1 MDSPDPDIT
10 PVAPQYRAAF
20 VINARDKEQYVA
32 KAVQGALAQDYPCH
46 IILSDQRSKDGTKA
60 VMQRE
65 VDAYLASVGEQNKHK
80 IEIVDCPVEGEYSM
94 ATQNRHV
101 DWLVDQTDAE
111 WFFQCSADDYSLPR
125 RVSVCMANVAKMPC
139 ASIVTAQ
146 WFSAPNEPITEK
158 TPRVQVNP
166 GGYIAAG
173 AGLVNLVFGS
183 CIAAYK
189 RSFLKKIGP
198 APGSVTMDV
207 WCGYQAAMDEGYVV
221 VPEPLHV
228 HQEVADV
235 LNMGFQGKMRGA
247 EGNPVLLAQ
256 LNELNHF
263 QLFELY
269 YECHLAQQRLYPLAH
284 ANDAAA
290 PINMMLG
297 QAVGW
302 YKRRKDL
309 HDKKIAPGLM

>member
-1 MDSPDPDIT
+1 MASPEFK
-10 PVAPQYRAAF
+10 AAF
-20 VINARDKEQYVA
+20 VVNARDKIKHVE
-32 KAVQGALAQDYPCH
+32 KAVAGALSQDFPCH
-46 IILSDQRSKDGTKA
+46 IILSDQRSTDGTYEKMVDLA
-60 VMQRE
+60 NTLPRGAEHKVE
-65 VDAYLASVGEQNKHK
+65 VVH
-80 IEIVDCPVEGEYSM
+80 CPVEGAYSM

-125 RVSVCMANVAKMPC
+125 RVSECMKTVSKMPC

-146 WFSAPNEPITEK
+146 WFTDPEGPFDKERYSHM
-158 TPRVQVNP
+158 P

-173 AGLVNLVFGS
+173 GGLVNLVFGS

-207 WCGYQAAMDEGYVV
+207 WCGYQAALDEGYVV
-221 VPEPLHV
+221 VTEPLHV

-235 LNMGFQGKMRGA
+235 KNMGFQGRMRWA
-247 EGNPVLLAQ
+247 EQRKDMTLLAQ

-269 YECHLAQQRLYPLAH
+269 YQCHLAQQKLYPLAH
-284 ANDAAA
+284 QNDVMA

-297 QAVGW
+297 QATSW
-302 YKRRKDL
+302 YKRRKEL
-309 HDKKIAPGLM
+309 HEQGIAPGVM